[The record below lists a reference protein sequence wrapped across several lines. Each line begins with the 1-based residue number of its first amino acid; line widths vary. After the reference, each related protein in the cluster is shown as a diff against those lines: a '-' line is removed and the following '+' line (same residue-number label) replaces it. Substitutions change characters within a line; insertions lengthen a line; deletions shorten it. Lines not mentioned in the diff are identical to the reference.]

1 VIVSDSGSHRLEPTV
16 HQNISTDNRVPPSNR
31 NTPLK
36 VDILLPVK
44 ERFTPKNA
52 GAISG
57 VVRDLVM
64 ASRSGTQFTIF
75 GHPVERPFDDVAFT
89 GLAPRRRWLHGR
101 NIGFAASYLDSLQN
115 RLTPDLVEVHSRGQ
129 VAAYL
134 LKKRPDLRVLL
145 YFHNDPRE
153 MLGTQTAAERTALL
167 ARLAGV
173 ICVSDY
179 IRSCYLDGLDIDQK
193 TAAKVGVARNGAVR
207 WLNEQPKK
215 DPIILLAG
223 RMVPEKGILECTQA
237 LAKLLPDFPDWR
249 LIIAGARRFED
260 ARPGSYEAK
269 IAEVIKPLGNQASM
283 LGFIPLEEVR
293 QWQARA
299 AISACPSIWH
309 DPMPKA
315 VLESLAAGC
324 ALLTTRRGGIPEA
337 AEGRAHILDDVSIN
351 GFLAGFRQL
360 LNDDDYR
367 QRLQDSAW
375 LDFPFT
381 DDVMAK
387 MADQCR
393 QKAVD
398 SALS

>member
-1 VIVSDSGSHRLEPTV
+1 
-16 HQNISTDNRVPPSNR
+16 
-31 NTPLK
+31 
-36 VDILLPVK
+36 
-44 ERFTPKNA
+44 
-52 GAISG
+52 
-57 VVRDLVM
+57 
-64 ASRSGTQFTIF
+64 
-75 GHPVERPFDDVAFT
+75 
-89 GLAPRRRWLHGR
+89 
-101 NIGFAASYLDSLQN
+101 
-115 RLTPDLVEVHSRGQ
+115 
-129 VAAYL
+129 
-134 LKKRPDLRVLL
+134 
-145 YFHNDPRE
+145 
-153 MLGTQTAAERTALL
+153 
-167 ARLAGV
+167 
-173 ICVSDY
+173 
-179 IRSCYLDGLDIDQK
+179 
-193 TAAKVGVARNGAVR
+193 
-207 WLNEQPKK
+207 
-215 DPIILLAG
+215 
-223 RMVPEKGILECTQA
+223 
-237 LAKLLPDFPDWR
+237 
-249 LIIAGARRFED
+249 
-260 ARPGSYEAK
+260 
-269 IAEVIKPLGNQASM
+269 VIKPLGNQASM